1 MARSRITRT
10 FHNKPVEKS
19 YKPKQSTSI
28 KKVVHKQ
35 KYSPNKSTQSKGL
48 IPQAH
53 AQESAPIPVN
63 PQGKYGTIDSTE
75 NQIHGEKWGSFGF
88 TINKTGRPH
97 GRNVK
102 IRKSTRADGVADTTV
117 TSKYTNLDTEKY
129 TKEPTPLGLFARG
142 VGNQAQDIGGGVHGL
157 VTGQDYTTKSILSK
171 ATEHAFAGDWDSAG
185 RVISDNPYRFAG
197 NVATEAGLAIIPFGM
212 VVRGAGIAGR
222 VGSAA
227 SKVSK
232 GLGKTKGKRKAIK
245 AIKQEE
251 KRIGRKFTKNERRNI
266 MDDTPTVKDVQKKT
280 LSEVAKGDT
289 NYSYWSKASGKQNVH
304 GKNWNQMT
312 SKERVKE
319 RSLDL
324 SYSNYV
330 KKSDS
335 GFSGNAFS
343 RSNIGSNF
351 PIERRFDTTI
361 KTAKISK
368 HNQAKYP
375 DQAFLTWGESP
386 ILRRLGGYDVSTKPG
401 TFAAARSSGTNIGK
415 SSVSRKQLEELRK
428 TGKTQNLGKGRKW
441 VTSPFGVKYENI

>member
-1 MARSRITRT
+1 MGRPSRITRT
-10 FHNKPVEKS
+10 FHNKPKTKRIPTPQTTKHVSGSGSRSEEPQRQT
-19 YKPKQSTSI
+19 YNT
-28 KKVVHKQ
+28 
-35 KYSPNKSTQSKGL
+35 
-48 IPQAH
+48 PQAH
-53 AQESAPIPVN
+53 AQEEQNVSKTAY
-63 PQGKYGTIDSTE
+63 KA
-75 NQIHGEKWGSFGF
+75 K
-88 TINKTGRPH
+88 NKAKAIKQQRDWH
-97 GRNVK
+97 
-102 IRKSTRADGVADTTV
+102 S
-117 TSKYTNLDTEKY
+117 
-129 TKEPTPLGLFARG
+129 PLTLFASG
-142 VGNQAQDIGGGVHGL
+142 VGNQAHDIGGSVHGL
-157 VTGQDYTTKSILSK
+157 ATGQNYQVKSVLNR
-171 ATEHAFAGDWDSAG
+171 AAEHAFAGDWDSAG

-197 NVATEAGLAIIPFGM
+197 NVATEVGLAIIPFGM
-212 VVRGAGIAGR
+212 VARGAGIAGK
-222 VGSAA
+222 VGSAVA
-227 SKVSK
+227 RSGK
-232 GLGKTKGKRKAIK
+232 GKTIAMKAIR
-245 AIKQEE
+245 AEE
-251 KRIGRKFTKNERRNI
+251 KRTGTKFTRSQIRNI
-266 MDDTPTVKDVQKKT
+266 LDDTPTVKDVQKKT

-335 GFSGNAFS
+335 GFSGNAFN
-343 RSNIGSNF
+343 RSNIGAKL
-351 PIERRFDTTI
+351 PTEGRFDTTI

>member
-1 MARSRITRT
+1 MGRPSRITRT
-10 FHNKPVEKS
+10 FHNKPKTKRIPTPQTTKHVSGSGSRSEEPQRQT
-19 YKPKQSTSI
+19 YNT
-28 KKVVHKQ
+28 
-35 KYSPNKSTQSKGL
+35 
-48 IPQAH
+48 PQAH
-53 AQESAPIPVN
+53 AQEEQNVSKTAY
-63 PQGKYGTIDSTE
+63 KA
-75 NQIHGEKWGSFGF
+75 K
-88 TINKTGRPH
+88 NKAKAIKQQRDWH
-97 GRNVK
+97 
-102 IRKSTRADGVADTTV
+102 S
-117 TSKYTNLDTEKY
+117 
-129 TKEPTPLGLFARG
+129 PLTLFASG
-142 VGNQAQDIGGGVHGL
+142 VGNQAHDIGGSVHGL
-157 VTGQDYTTKSILSK
+157 ATGQNYQVKSVLNR
-171 ATEHAFAGDWDSAG
+171 AAEHAFAGDWDSAG

-197 NVATEAGLAIIPFGM
+197 NVATEVGLAIIPFGM
-212 VVRGAGIAGR
+212 VARGAGIAGK
-222 VGSAA
+222 VGSAVA
-227 SKVSK
+227 RSGK
-232 GLGKTKGKRKAIK
+232 GKTIAMKAIR
-245 AIKQEE
+245 AEE
-251 KRIGRKFTKNERRNI
+251 KRTGTKFTRSQIRNI
-266 MDDTPTVKDVQKKT
+266 LDDTPTVKDVQKKT
-280 LSEVAKGDT
+280 LTEVAKGDT

-335 GFSGNAFS
+335 GFSGNAFN
-343 RSNIGSNF
+343 RSNIGAKL
-351 PIERRFDTTI
+351 PTEGRFDTTI